1 VCVYDDF
8 YKNIKTMKLPDAD
21 QDFYVPRIKWT
32 KSEDQLAVFKLNR
45 NQNRLDMLL
54 VNPKSTLSKLILRQ
68 DDKCY
73 VDFENIDFLRFS
85 SDNLSFIGISEK
97 DGYRHVYQYGING
110 TVTKQLTKGNW
121 DVTNV
126 YGYDDIKKVLYYQ
139 SAETSPM
146 QRDIYSI
153 DAKGKKTR
161 LSNGKG
167 THNATF
173 NSTFSY
179 FVDNASSLEVPNT
192 ISLQSNAGVS
202 IRMLENNATLANKYK
217 ALNLSKKEFFN
228 FTTSENVKL
237 NGWVIKPTNFDATK
251 KYPLLLVQYS
261 GPNSQEVLD
270 KWNMGWEYYL
280 ASENYVVAC
289 VDGRGTGGRGVEFRK
304 STYQQLGIIE
314 AKDQVETAKYFGK
327 QSYVDKDRIGIWGWS
342 YGGTIT
348 LMSMSTGEKI
358 FKAGISIGPVTDWKL
373 YNTAYT
379 ERYMRRPQENFKG
392 YELASPLLR
401 ANKLE
406 GNLLIV
412 HGTADDNVHLQN
424 TMLYID
430 RLVAADK
437 QFEMQLYT
445 DKNHSILGE
454 QTRRHLYKRM
464 SDFLLKN
471 L

>member
-1 VCVYDDF
+1 VYDDF